1 MKYYIGIDGGGTKT
15 NCILTDENLNVL
27 AEHTNGSGAFLIH
40 GTDEVVEKFHNS
52 ISECITTAKI
62 NHKNIS
68 AIVIGCAGAGT
79 PENAEKLRTAFLKYS
94 LSQGINYSNINVTGD
109 AVIALEGAFSG
120 KPGAILI
127 AGTGSVLFGK
137 DNDNQIHRIGGAGRI
152 IGDEGSGFIIGQKA
166 LNAVFRY
173 FDGRGQETSLTDIL
187 NTELDINNIETFIDK
202 IYNVN
207 VCPSKIA
214 PFVIKAAENDDQVS
228 IHILE
233 EQALELAKHVQVMQ
247 KKITGKLYLS
257 FMGGLLSNNYY
268 RNLVKKLVNIL
279 APGTEVKEPENS
291 PVTGA
296 VILAKNFSKTY
307 DK

>member
-15 NCILTDENLNVL
+15 DCILTDENLNIL
-27 AEHTNGSGAFLIH
+27 AEHTNGSGAFLIC

-52 ISECITTAKI
+52 ISECITSARI
-62 NHKNIS
+62 NHKDIS

-94 LSQGINYSNINVTGD
+94 LSQGINYSNIHITGD

-137 DNDNQIHRIGGAGRI
+137 DNNGQIHRIGGAGRI

-173 FDGRGQETSLTDIL
+173 FDGRGQATSLTDTL
-187 NTELDINNIETFIDK
+187 NTEFDINNIETFISK
-202 IYNVN
+202 IYNTN
-207 VCPSKIA
+207 ICPSKIA
-214 PFVIKAAENDDQVS
+214 PYVIKEAKKEDEVS
-228 IHILE
+228 LRILE
-233 EQALELAKHVQVMQ
+233 EQALELAKHVQIIQ
-247 KKITGKLYLS
+247 KKIPGKLRLS
-257 FMGGLLSNNYY
+257 FMGGLLNNSYY
-268 RNLVKKLVNIL
+268 KNLVKRLINIL
-279 APGTEVKEPENS
+279 APGTKIKNPENS
-291 PVTGA
+291 PVKGA
-296 VILAKNFSKTY
+296 VIMAKNL
-307 DK
+307 